1 MSWNLFSGMGMMNFN
16 PGAIPFPAHQ
26 QIVTMQQNAQQLAA
40 QQQQQQASQQQQQQ
54 QQQVIK
60 REPTVPSSMAPQLSG
75 GQQQSNSSNN
85 SASAAAAAGNKK
97 SETAAAQ
104 NMEFVATIQNKD
116 LLEELK
122 VQSQAIVH
130 KTITNGTPDGKQQ
143 MIRHYRCNRH
153 RHQEKCPF
161 KMLAIQSED
170 TTFKVFKS
178 GEHNHAVVPSGVLF
192 VKKYI

>member
-1 MSWNLFSGMGMMNFN
+1 
-16 PGAIPFPAHQ
+16 
-26 QIVTMQQNAQQLAA
+26 
-40 QQQQQQASQQQQQQ
+40 
-54 QQQVIK
+54 
-60 REPTVPSSMAPQLSG
+60 
-75 GQQQSNSSNN
+75 
-85 SASAAAAAGNKK
+85 
-97 SETAAAQ
+97 
-104 NMEFVATIQNKD
+104 MEFVATIQNKD

-143 MIRHYRCNRH
+143 MIRCLNIYFLKIFFKYFQRHYRCNRH

>member
-1 MSWNLFSGMGMMNFN
+1 MPVNLFLFS
-16 PGAIPFPAHQ
+16 PGAIAFPPNAHQ

-40 QQQQQQASQQQQQQ
+40 QQQAQQQQAQQQQQQ
-54 QQQVIK
+54 HQQVIK
-60 REPTVPSSMAPQLSG
+60 REPTAPSMAPQMTG

-85 SASAAAAAGNKK
+85 SASAAAAAA
-97 SETAAAQ
+97 AAAQ
-104 NMEFVATIQNKD
+104 NMEFMATVQNKD

-170 TTFKVFKS
+170 TTFKVFRS
-178 GEHNHAVVPSGVLF
+178 GEHNHAVVPSG
-192 VKKYI
+192 